1 MSAKVLNRIIEYIK
15 KVYTEMRKVTWPTR
29 SELINSTIVVIVISV
44 IVASIIFVLDL
55 IFSNALTVIL
65 R

>member
-1 MSAKVLNRIIEYIK
+1 MFDYIK

-29 SELINSTIVVIVISV
+29 NELMNSTIVVIVISV
-44 IVASIIFVLDL
+44 IVAVIIFVLDT
-55 IFSNALTVIL
+55 IFANGLTFII